1 MPAVELTAGTID
13 YQDTGGD
20 GPVLV
25 LLGGVLMDG
34 SVWDPVVAD
43 LRADHRCVVPTLPLG
58 AHRHPMRPGADL
70 SLRGFGQLV
79 AELLEHLDLRDVTLV
94 QNDHGAA
101 LALAGDNPERVARLV
116 ISSCEAFENY
126 PPGLPGK
133 NLRLTAMIPGGI
145 PLAAQAMRLHF
156 VRRLPVTFG
165 WMAKR
170 PLPDD
175 LFDEWLVPVQTQ
187 RDIRRDLRKYASGA
201 RRQEMLEV
209 CERLA
214 SFDRPAL
221 VVWTPED
228 RVQRPEHGQR
238 FAALL
243 ADARL
248 VEIPDSYTLIMRDQ
262 PAAFASA
269 IREFVRD
276 TPAARLTPPDDARGG
291 RSGTNQG

>member
-133 NLRLTAMIPGGI
+133 
-145 PLAAQAMRLHF
+145 
-156 VRRLPVTFG
+156 FG

-238 FAALL
+238 FTALL

-276 TPAARLTPPDDARGG
+276 TPAARLTPPDDARGS

>member
-58 AHRHPMRPGADL
+58 AHRQPMRPGADL

-133 NLRLTAMIPGGI
+133 NLRLTAMVPGG
-145 PLAAQAMRLHF
+145 LLVAMQAMRLPA
-156 VRRLPVTFG
+156 VRRSPLGFG
-165 WMAKR
+165 WLAKR
-170 PLPDD
+170 PLPDGLVNSWLQPPQTDPGVRHD
-175 LFDEWLVPVQTQ
+175 LA
-187 RDIRRDLRKYASGA
+187 RYARNA
-201 RRQEMLEV
+201 RRSQMLEV
-209 CERLA
+209 CDRLR
-214 SFDRPAL
+214 SF
-221 VVWTPED
+221 
-228 RVQRPEHGQR
+228 
-238 FAALL
+238 
-243 ADARL
+243 
-248 VEIPDSYTLIMRDQ
+248 
-262 PAAFASA
+262 
-269 IREFVRD
+269 
-276 TPAARLTPPDDARGG
+276 G
-291 RSGTNQG
+291 R